1 MKRQSGIQRVGVVLA
16 GGSGERFWPLSRKHR
31 PKQLLHLTSED
42 ESMLGEA
49 VSRLAPL
56 IPAKHIYVVTGAHL
70 VQPIRKA
77 GVGVPPENI
86 LAEPCK
92 RNTAGALTYAAAI
105 LLANYGG
112 DGSNI
117 SMAVTTAD
125 HQIGDSD
132 LFRKTIDTALT
143 AAETDDVLAIM
154 GIVPSRPESGYG
166 YVQVTDDEPAVED
179 GIAVHPVKAFHEK
192 PSRERA
198 EDFIATGRYYWNSGM
213 FFWRV
218 SVFLEELLHASPN
231 HAAAISAMAEAQR
244 QGDADAVRAQF
255 ERLEDISI
263 DYALME
269 RARRVVMVR
278 ADYPWDDVGAWT
290 ALDRAYPKDHCGNVA
305 VGDPILVDCE
315 DCIVYNE
322 PGATGMAVSVVGVQD
337 LVVVVTKDAVLV
349 IPKDR
354 AQDVRHAVKELKE
367 RGAGQL

>member
-1 MKRQSGIQRVGVVLA
+1 MKKQTGIQRVGVVMA

-31 PKQLLHLTSED
+31 PKQLLHLTSQG

-49 VSRLAPL
+49 VSRLSPI
-56 IPAKHIYVVTGAHL
+56 IPAEHIYVVTGAHL
-70 VQPIRKA
+70 VQPIREA
-77 GVGVPPENI
+77 GIGVPPENVI
-86 LAEPCK
+86 AEPCK
-92 RNTAGALTYAAAI
+92 RNTAGALTYAAAV

-112 DGSNI
+112 DGGNL

-125 HQIGDSD
+125 HQIGEPE
-132 LFRKTIDTALT
+132 LFRKTVDAALS
-143 AAETDDVLAIM
+143 AAEKDDVLAIM
-154 GIVPSRPESGYG
+154 GIAPYRPETGYG
-166 YVQVTDDEPAVED
+166 YVQVTDDPPSEHG

-198 EDFIATGRYYWNSGM
+198 QDFIATGRYFWNSGM
-213 FFWRV
+213 FFWKV

-231 HAAAISAMAEAQR
+231 HAAAVSSMADAQRKGDAEA
-244 QGDADAVRAQF
+244 VREQF

-269 RARRVVMVR
+269 KARRVVMVR

-290 ALDRAYPKDHCGNVA
+290 ALDRTYPKDADGNVT
-305 VGDPILVDCE
+305 VGSPVLVDTR

-322 PGATGMAVSVVGVQD
+322 PGATDIAVGVVGAKD

-354 AQDVRHAVKELKE
+354 AQDVRHAVKELKD